1 MTQKLT
7 ILFDLDGTL
16 VDTAPDLMGAHNH
29 VMKKFGYPQ
38 KSLDDIKHIAGRG
51 AWIMMQRTFRDEIK
65 DEKLKKE
72 MVKEFINYYAKNI
85 DRGSKPIKGVVK
97 FLDWAK
103 SKKILMAVCTNKQ
116 ERLAVDLLKK
126 INLSQYFE
134 YIAGCDTFDFNKPDP
149 RHLTNVIDII
159 GGDIKKSIMFCS
171 YVIAFVPIL
180 FLSILMYEGIKNESS
195 FAKLIFL
202 TLLVMIFI
210 KYGIRLIRI
219 VYHQNNNNEVKD

>member
-38 KSLDDIKHIAGRG
+38 KSLEDIKHIAGRG

-72 MVKEFINYYAKNI
+72 MVKEFIDYYAKNI
-85 DRGSKPIKGVVK
+85 NKGSKPIKGVVK
-97 FLDWAK
+97 FLDWAR
-103 SKKILMAVCTNKQ
+103 SKQILMGVCTNKQ

-159 GGDIKKSIMFCS
+159 GGDINKSIMIGDSEVDSQSAYNAKIPF
-171 YVIAFVPIL
+171 IL
-180 FLSILMYEGIKNESS
+180 VEEGYTEKNINEIPHKTLIKDFSNFE
-195 FAKLIFL
+195 KI
-202 TLLVMIFI
+202 IE
-210 KYGIRLIRI
+210 KYL
-219 VYHQNNNNEVKD
+219 

>member
-85 DRGSKPIKGVVK
+85 DKGSKPIKGVVK

-103 SKKILMAVCTNKQ
+103 SKQILMGVCTNKQ
-116 ERLAVDLLKK
+116 ERLAVDLLEK
-126 INLSQYFE
+126 INLSKYFE

-159 GGDIKKSIMFCS
+159 GGDINKSIMIGDSEVDSQSAYNAKIPF
-171 YVIAFVPIL
+171 IL
-180 FLSILMYEGIKNESS
+180 VEEGYTEKNINEIPHKTLIKDFSNFE
-195 FAKLIFL
+195 KI
-202 TLLVMIFI
+202 VE
-210 KYGIRLIRI
+210 KYL
-219 VYHQNNNNEVKD
+219 

>member
-85 DRGSKPIKGVVK
+85 DKGSKPIKGVVK

-103 SKKILMAVCTNKQ
+103 SKQILMAVCTNKQ

-159 GGDIKKSIMFCS
+159 GGDINKSIMIGDSEVDSQSAYNAKIPF
-171 YVIAFVPIL
+171 IL
-180 FLSILMYEGIKNESS
+180 VEEGYTEKNINEIPHKTLIKNFLSFEN
-195 FAKLIFL
+195 
-202 TLLVMIFI
+202 
-210 KYGIRLIRI
+210 I
-219 VYHQNNNNEVKD
+219 VTDYL

>member
-1 MTQKLT
+1 MIQKLT

-65 DEKLKKE
+65 DENLKKE
-72 MVKEFINYYAKNI
+72 MVREFINYYAKNI

-103 SKKILMAVCTNKQ
+103 SKQILMAVCTNKQ
-116 ERLAVDLLKK
+116 ERLAVDLLRK

-159 GGDIKKSIMFCS
+159 GGDINKSIMIGDSEVDSQSAYNAKIPF
-171 YVIAFVPIL
+171 IL
-180 FLSILMYEGIKNESS
+180 VEEGYTEKNINEIPHKTLIKDFSDFE
-195 FAKLIFL
+195 KI
-202 TLLVMIFI
+202 VE
-210 KYGIRLIRI
+210 KYL
-219 VYHQNNNNEVKD
+219 